1 MKKITVQ
8 QISVFLFL
16 FAIILILGI
25 STTLILLGEAPL
37 GDYRGV
43 VTLLLGMIII
53 YLYAF
58 MVYRVFLYF
67 IPIQEGGV
75 IQGSRAEFVA
85 QVNILF
91 YLILFNS
98 LIRTHFIP
106 VPIMRLVYQA
116 LGARLGD
123 NTYSAGVL
131 LDPPLTEMGDNC
143 IIGHDAALFCH
154 AIEGQNFALYKIK
167 IGNNVTVGAMAMIM
181 AGVVIEDGAIV
192 SAGSVVTKNTLIK
205 ANEVWAGVPAKRIR

>member
-67 IPIQEGGV
+67 IPIQEGVV
-75 IQGSRAEFVA
+75 IQGSCAEFVA